1 MCVVHVPASG
11 LVGDSTFM
19 TGGLRRRQFVC
30 QPPAW
35 LKVTACQPSTTDR
48 LCSGRWL
55 EIECGGSDLVSIGSF
70 SG

>member
-19 TGGLRRRQFVC
+19 TGGLHRRHFDMS
-30 QPPAW
+30 ASGL

-48 LCSGRWL
+48 LCSGR
-55 EIECGGSDLVSIGSF
+55 
-70 SG
+70 

>member
-11 LVGDSTFM
+11 LVGDSTFI
-19 TGGLRRRQFVC
+19 TGGLHRRQLIC

-48 LCSGRWL
+48 LSLRRSL
-55 EIECGGSDLVSIGSF
+55 EIES
-70 SG
+70 